1 MGKAK
6 HMGASWV
13 PLSAAAL
20 AWCLVPCTGALPV
33 SEGDALRMRMPASI
47 SGEEERGDKPLEAA
61 DRMMNMAS
69 GGIVSREIPDSV
81 QIVSEST
88 EYLPDGKTVIFEG
101 GGQPVHVT
109 TDLGSEIFADR
120 AVAHVDTKTLELT
133 GNVAVFQAESITRA
147 PQVEYNWSTNAIQ
160 VGKVRTKV
168 MGMIMEADSI
178 EYGVD
183 EYGRKYADARHA
195 SITTEDKEKPTS
207 WIVTN
212 KLRIY
217 PEDKIEFSQM
227 WIQSG
232 GIPVFYFPYFIHSL
246 NPKEGYMLRPG
257 SLSIW
262 GGYVLNEYG
271 ILLGNRRIDSH
282 GIPTSDYLAMLHLDY
297 RTRRGMGYGFDLQE
311 TSLYKKHRDMD
322 ALTFYFADDTH
333 PDVNPTDLPR
343 IPVDRDRFRATLHQM
358 WDLPVD
364 DAARADYRL
373 KANLNYLSD
382 RYVLRDFFQDIC
394 QVNDHPD
401 NTLVIDRRT
410 PESQTSLL
418 VRHDLNKFYMT
429 DSRTELTYDR
439 VRATIGNSRVAY
451 ETHNSFGI
459 LKQNLSALDR
469 INIQNELANTREGD
483 TETRQ
488 YWERLLNTSSYLR
501 FHTFHELTTSFKT
514 ANFINLTP
522 KLGGGYTGYYNVEG
536 VGHDNRFML
545 YAACDADIK
554 FSRSYAGVRNYT
566 FGLNGLNHVIQP
578 YSTFSSGETTDANSL
593 VPRVDAWTNTTNAMP
608 LDIGTLTCIDT
619 FSEWA
624 IWRYGIRNVLSTN
637 REGHRVEWMSW
648 DVFMDANLKAND
660 TDRRFSNLYSRWRWS
675 PVEWYSLNS
684 EVQFPV
690 IQEKSKFREYNN
702 YIQFQPIRSAEF
714 RVAHRYLADHP
725 LYENSNQLNVKG
737 LFRINENVAFA
748 AEWQWDLI
756 EKRTQIQQ
764 YSVYRNVGAWFV
776 GGTLFIRNNGGK
788 KETGIGFSITLGE
801 TGDSFPVR
809 FF

>member
-1 MGKAK
+1 MTPTGT
-6 HMGASWV
+6 
-13 PLSAAAL
+13 AAL
-20 AWCLVPCTGALPV
+20 ALCLLLGAEAAPV
-33 SEGDALRMRMPASI
+33 SEGEALRMQVPPSVA
-47 SGEEERGDKPLEAA
+47 GEPVSEDGKPLEAA
-61 DRMMNMAS
+61 ERMM
-69 GGIVSREIPDSV
+69 GIADGDLIPRE
-81 QIVSEST
+81 
-88 EYLPDGKTVIFEG
+88 LPDKVNAVGESVEIRDNGKTYIFLG
-101 GGQPVHVT
+101 GENPVHVT
-109 TDLGSEIFADR
+109 TDEGTEMFADR
-120 AVAHVDTKTLELT
+120 VVARPEEKTLELT
-133 GNVAVFQAESITRA
+133 GKVVIFQHESVTRA
-147 PQVEYNWSTNAIQ
+147 PRVVYNWETEEVQIR
-160 VGKVRTKV
+160 KLRTKV
-168 MGMIMEADSI
+168 MGMIMEADSV

-183 EYGRKYADARHA
+183 ERGREYADAIRA
-195 SITTEDKEKPTS
+195 SVTTEDKEKPSS
-207 WIVTN
+207 WVVTK
-212 KLRIY
+212 KLRLY
-217 PEDKIEFSQM
+217 PKDKIEFSHM

-232 GIPVFYFPYFIHSL
+232 GIPIFYFPYFIHSL

-282 GIPTSDYLAMLHLDY
+282 GVPTSDYLAMLHLDY
-297 RTRRGMGYGFDLQE
+297 RTRRGGAYGFDLQE
-311 TSLYKKHRDMD
+311 TELYKKHRDMD
-322 ALTFYFADDTH
+322 GFTFYYADDTH
-333 PDVNPTDLPR
+333 PDINPTDIPR
-343 IPVDRDRFRATLHQM
+343 VPVGKDRFRTTLHQM
-358 WDLPVD
+358 WNLHVD
-364 DAARADYRL
+364 DSTHAKYRL
-373 KANLNYLSD
+373 KANVNYLSD

-394 QVNDHPD
+394 QVNDRPD
-401 NTLVIDRRT
+401 NTVVLDRRT
-410 PESQTSLL
+410 PESETSLL
-418 VRHDLNKFYMT
+418 VRRGLNDFYMT
-429 DSRTELTYDR
+429 DSRAELTYDR
-439 VRATIGNSRVAY
+439 VRATIGNSRIAY
-451 ETHNSFGI
+451 ETHNSFGA
-459 LKQNLSALDR
+459 LKQNLGALDR
-469 INIQNELANTREGD
+469 IAIQNQLAQTRPGD
-483 TETRQ
+483 TETRE
-488 YWERLLNTSSYLR
+488 YWERLLNTSSFMR

-522 KLGGGYTGYYNVEG
+522 KLGGGYSGYYNVEG

-554 FSRSYAGVRNYT
+554 FSRSYAGVHNST

-578 YSTFSSGETTDANSL
+578 YSTFSSGETTDADSM
-593 VPRVDAWTNTTNAMP
+593 VPRIDAWTNTTNAMP

-624 IWRYGIRNVLSTN
+624 VWRYGIRNILSTN
-637 REGHRVEWMSW
+637 REGERVEWMAW

-660 TDRRFSNLYSRWRWS
+660 TERKFSNLYSRWRWS

-684 EVQFPV
+684 EVQFPI

-714 RVAHRYLADHP
+714 RVAHRYLSDHP
-725 LYENSNQLNVKG
+725 LFENSNQLNVKG
-737 LFRINENVAFA
+737 LFRINENVAVS

-788 KETGIGFSITLGE
+788 RETGIGFSITLGE